1 MLYLLFV
8 FSIFLMLCTYLMC
21 KRDILAPSVLAIIMY
36 TISIGFAL
44 INIKSW
50 GIVYSLKT
58 FFVMV
63 VGLTAF
69 ALPCIFFN
77 KNKKNRPIKSTPIR
91 VDKKIL
97 LIFLFID
104 IIITFFYIKEVYAIS
119 LIGGNNLGLFGMAY
133 YYRTYTAV
141 NSDAESLSTLMNQL
155 LKLGRAMGFCS
166 IFILSYNLQFK
177 DIDKKN
183 NKYLAFIVFLTALQ
197 NLIGGGRGYILW
209 MIGTSF
215 SVIYFSDMKNN
226 NWQKPI
232 SFKYIKKGLLI
243 LCFSLT
249 GFYFL
254 KYLIR
259 LGNSVN
265 SIIDYISYYIGGS
278 IQNFNLYIQN
288 PPVNT
293 KMIIGQETF
302 TGLYSTLQK
311 FGIVDVSNVYLTNTN
326 LEFRTSN
333 GMTIGNVYGAIRRY
347 YNDFGIIGV
356 FLLQFICSLFYNI
369 FYSKLKRI
377 NNEKKF
383 RWQMFFYSYL
393 LYHIYEIAIDDCF
406 FKNYISFNMFTSFLV
421 LYIVYWIMVH
431 VHIEDYKIKID
442 RWVENK

>member
-8 FSIFLMLCTYLMC
+8 FSIFLMICTYLLC
-21 KRDILAPSVLAIIMY
+21 NRDILAPSVLAIIMY

-44 INIKSW
+44 INVKSW
-50 GIVYSLKT
+50 GIDYSVKT
-58 FFVMV
+58 FFVML
-63 VGLTAF
+63 VGMLAF
-69 ALPCIFFN
+69 ILPCIFFN
-77 KNKKNRPIKSTPIR
+77 KNKKNKPIKSTPIC

-97 LIFLFID
+97 LIFLLLD

-119 LIGGNNLGLFGMAY
+119 LLGGNNLGLFGMAY

-166 IFILSYNLQFK
+166 IFILSYNHQFK
-177 DIDKKN
+177 NIDKKS

-215 SVIYFSDMKNN
+215 SVVYFSDMKNN
-226 NWQKPI
+226 NWQKAI
-232 SFKYIKKGLLI
+232 SFRYIKKGILI
-243 LCFSLT
+243 LCLSLI

-278 IQNFNLYIQN
+278 IQNFNLYIQS
-288 PPVNT
+288 PPTNS

-311 FGIVDVSNVYLTNTN
+311 FGIVDVSNIYLTNTN

-369 FYSKLKRI
+369 FYSKLKKI

-383 RWQMFFYSYL
+383 RWKMFFYSYL

-406 FKNYISFNMFTSFLV
+406 FKNYISFNMVTSFFV
-421 LYIVYWIMVH
+421 LYVVYWIMVN
-431 VHIEDYKIKID
+431 VHIENYKIKID
-442 RWVENK
+442 R